1 MSPIGC
7 PYPNH
12 QRKKVQT
19 MADCKYYYDEFC
31 VNDKCPMCAD
41 YCPVPDTE
49 NVCKWEERR
58 CEDDQI

>member
-1 MSPIGC
+1 
-7 PYPNH
+7 
-12 QRKKVQT
+12 

-31 VNDKCPMCAD
+31 VNNKCPMCAD

-58 CEDDQI
+58 CEE